1 VGEYYKV
8 HEGIMFAG
16 FLGCF
21 MTYSILLLRNW
32 PKRVSEL
39 LEESNLVRLD
49 VEKGEVL
56 SKEPVEKQ
64 SSVK

>member
-1 VGEYYKV
+1 
-8 HEGIMFAG
+8 MFAG

-39 LEESNLVRLD
+39 LEESNLVKLD
-49 VEKGEVL
+49 IEKEAVL

>member
-1 VGEYYKV
+1 
-8 HEGIMFAG
+8 MFAG

-21 MTYSILLLRNW
+21 VTYSILLLRNW

-56 SKEPVEKQ
+56 SEDAVEKE